1 MNAQRYPEEFRIEA
15 VKQILEHGHSV
26 ADVSRRLGV
35 STHSLYKWIKLQ
47 QIPAAQRLE
56 QVSQSEELRR
66 IKAEL
71 KRVTEER
78 DILKKAALVSTGQCN
93 MYLNMLRSDWYDT
106 DLERIHPRATP
117 AAMAHVEG
125 RQQHYRDWHCA
136 QQAARDHSWS
146 SSTQGWHLP
155 CTT

>member
-35 STHSLYKWIKLQ
+35 STHSLYKWIRLQ

-56 QVSQSEELRR
+56 QASQSEEMRR
-66 IKAEL
+66 LKAEL

-78 DILKKAALVSTGQCN
+78 DILKKRRRTSRVSATEVRLHCQAPV
-93 MYLNMLRSDWYDT
+93 
-106 DLERIHPRATP
+106 DL
-117 AAMAHVEG
+117 
-125 RQQHYRDWHCA
+125 
-136 QQAARDHSWS
+136 
-146 SSTQGWHLP
+146 
-155 CTT
+155 

>member
-15 VKQILEHGHSV
+15 AKQILEHGHSV

-35 STHSLYKWIKLQ
+35 STHSLYKWVRLQ

-66 IKAEL
+66 VKAEL

-78 DILKKAALVSTGQCN
+78 DILKKRRRTSLVSATEVLLHCQASVDLQC
-93 MYLNMLRSDWYDT
+93 
-106 DLERIHPRATP
+106 A
-117 AAMAHVEG
+117 AHVPGVAVTPQWLLRVE
-125 RQQHYRDWHCA
+125 
-136 QQAARDHSWS
+136 
-146 SSTQGWHLP
+146 STTTESA
-155 CTT
+155 CTR

>member
-1 MNAQRYPEEFRIEA
+1 MSAQRYPEEFRIEA

-35 STHSLYKWIKLQ
+35 SSHSLYKWIRLH
-47 QIPAAQRLE
+47 QIPAAHRLE

-78 DILKKAALVSTGQCN
+78 DILKKAAAYFARQC
-93 MYLNMLRSDWYDT
+93 D
-106 DLERIHPRATP
+106 
-117 AAMAHVEG
+117 
-125 RQQHYRDWHCA
+125 
-136 QQAARDHSWS
+136 
-146 SSTQGWHLP
+146 
-155 CTT
+155 